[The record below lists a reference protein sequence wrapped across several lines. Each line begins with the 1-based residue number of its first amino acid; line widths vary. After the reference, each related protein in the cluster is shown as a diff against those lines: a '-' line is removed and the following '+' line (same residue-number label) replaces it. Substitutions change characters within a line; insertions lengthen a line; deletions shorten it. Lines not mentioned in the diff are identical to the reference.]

1 MSTSPRAPVKAA
13 IYARCSDVKQTEK
26 DLSIPAQL
34 DAARAEAKRRGWEVV
49 AEYIDASQTG
59 KNDDRARFQEMLR
72 VARTTKPA
80 PFQRIIVWKFSR
92 FMRNLY
98 QSAIHK
104 TMLRKAGVQVCSL
117 NEPTDDSASGR
128 LMEHIIE
135 SFDEYYSENLAQDTS
150 RGMRKN
156 ASLGFHNGGRTPTG
170 YRVKRTGSVESP
182 KGVLDPDPAMAPL
195 VQRMFRMVLEGE
207 GAASIRRALNKEGLF
222 TPGGKPWSIT
232 TVLSILRNPVYT
244 GVLIFGKKTEH
255 RKDGELVEAVR
266 VEDSHPAL
274 ISAQDFQA
282 VQALIASRTRAQ
294 IHPKT
299 LASNYLLSGLL
310 HCAGCGSTLI
320 GHPAKS
326 GTIHYYWCARRMK
339 CGPEACD
346 GKLLNQQAAEIAVAD
361 RLRDT
366 VLTQEHITHI
376 LGIFN
381 AELIA
386 RGGIAENESEAIDA
400 KLDDARKRLERLYS
414 SLETGALEVD
424 VVAPRIKQWK
434 ETVKQLE
441 VTKLELTSATAE
453 EPLLF
458 EDAAVR
464 AHVAEM
470 RRLLDHGSVAARR
483 AFLRAWIKRIE
494 VRERTLTI
502 EYTFPVS
509 PFGSGGE
516 FDVKVDEA
524 EVGKG
529 PRKKKGSDPRGS
541 GQNGGG
547 VNAGSRFPPASSGPV
562 LSMGED
568 GSRYLIRFELS
579 CATRMRTSA
588 CNWSFTEAFFQT
600 GRRRR
605 SRREAP
611 GVRRLADPA
620 PRRPPVST
628 RGRRARG
635 SRRAGGRTAQEVCTR
650 AVGVDTFCAASASMP
665 ARAALMDLLSETI

>member
-1 MSTSPRAPVKAA
+1 MTTTPRAPIKAA

-26 DLSIPAQL
+26 DLSIPAQM

-59 KNDDRARFQEMLR
+59 KNDDRVQFQEMLR
-72 VARTTKPA
+72 VARTKKPA

-104 TMLRKAGVQVCSL
+104 TMLLKAGVQVCSL

-156 ASLGFHNGGRTPTG
+156 ASLGFHNGGATPTG
-170 YRVKRTGSVESP
+170 YRVKRTGSEESP
-182 KGVLDPDPAMAPL
+182 KGVLDPDPATGPL
-195 VQRMFRMVLEGE
+195 VQRMFRLVLEGE
-207 GAASIRRALNKEGLF
+207 GAGSIRRKLNQEGLK
-222 TPGGKPWSIT
+222 TARGRDWSVT
-232 TVLSILRNPVYT
+232 TVLNILRNPVYT
-244 GVLIFGKKTEH
+244 GLLIFGKQTEH
-255 RKDGELVEAVR
+255 RKDGELVEPVR
-266 VEDSHPAL
+266 VENSHPAL
-274 ISAQDFQA
+274 VSVSDFQA
-282 VQALIASRTRAQ
+282 VQALIKTRTREQ
-294 IHPKT
+294 IHPRT
-299 LASNYLLSGLL
+299 LNGNYLLSGLL
-310 HCAGCGSTLI
+310 RCAGCGSVLI

-326 GTIHYYWCARRMK
+326 GTIHYYWCAKRMK

-346 GKLLNQQAAEIAVAD
+346 GKLLNQQAAEAAVAD
-361 RLRDT
+361 RLRET
-366 VLTQEHITHI
+366 VLTEEHITHI
-376 LGIFN
+376 LGVVN
-381 AELIA
+381 AELVA
-386 RGGIAENESEAIDA
+386 KGNVAGGEIHAVDA

-441 VTKLELTSATAE
+441 ATKLALASATAE
-453 EPLLF
+453 EPILF

-483 AFLRAWIKRIE
+483 AFLRAWIKRID

-509 PFGSGGE
+509 PFGGGGE
-516 FDVKVDEA
+516 FTEKVDQA
-524 EVGKG
+524 EVGKA
-529 PRKKKGSDPRGS
+529 PRKNGAGGKGGPVNTA
-541 GQNGGG
+541 NGGSTP
-547 VNAGSRFPPASSGPV
+547 VNTRPMGGV
-562 LSMGED
+562 LSLGED
-568 GSRYLIRFELS
+568 GSALS
-579 CATRMRTSA
+579 CGH
-588 CNWSFTEAFFQT
+588 E
-600 GRRRR
+600 
-605 SRREAP
+605 
-611 GVRRLADPA
+611 LAKA
-620 PRRPPVST
+620 W
-628 RGRRARG
+628 
-635 SRRAGGRTAQEVCTR
+635 TA
-650 AVGVDTFCAASASMP
+650 
-665 ARAALMDLLSETI
+665 LSLCGW